1 MRTVRSKRFRGP
13 AMALA
18 ALLSQLPLLPFP
30 LPAQDA
36 PAPPLPEA
44 ASIAA
49 VQGSGRTSPL
59 AERAVSV
66 TGVVTQHRPGGG
78 FWMQDPA
85 GDGDPA
91 TSDGVFVSLPEGG
104 PGARPA
110 VGDRVRV
117 SGTVQEQAQAPAL
130 PRTQIGAV
138 TEIEVLAS
146 GVPLPEPVA
155 LTELPD
161 LELADA
167 EAFWEPLEGMRVSLS
182 RGLVVGPTEAW
193 GELSVLTEA
202 NAAPGSGYFPASGH
216 LLARALPERGPDS
229 VDYNP
234 EVIVLQTLWGTAPQV
249 RTGDALTDVVGT
261 VEPLHGTYKVWLDT
275 FRAEA
280 RSLPEIPASRR
291 SGRMGNVRVV
301 AYNLRDLIDVFDHP
315 TNLDEGYMPS
325 VEELDVRLDKLAL
338 SIVHELELPEVI
350 VGNEFESSAILQA
363 IGDRVNERA
372 GTRYRAASLDTPDPR
387 GLEVGFLYDEARA
400 DLLDYRQIAGP
411 DVEAAFVKNDSNPIF
426 IPGRQPLVGSFRFSD
441 GGPVLHVVA
450 NKFKTKRLEAP
461 RLSTH
466 ETPVR
471 QTEVQRKAQARV
483 VRRWVDE
490 RLAEDPG
497 ALILVTGDLGDFQ
510 FAEPGEGEDHP
521 IGILEGL
528 GDRVRL
534 TNLIELEDPGERFT
548 YLFQGNS
555 LVMTHMLV
563 SPALLELL
571 AGTDVLHFNAGFPDR
586 LTEDRSTPFR
596 ASDRDPVEG
605 RFDFPGV
612 ED

>member
-1 MRTVRSKRFRGP
+1 MKTVPSKSLRWP
-13 AMALA
+13 ALALA
-18 ALLSQLPLLPFP
+18 ALLSPLPLSGR
-30 LPAQDA
+30 DA
-36 PAPPLPEA
+36 PTPPLPEA
-44 ASIAA
+44 VSIAA

-78 FWMQDPA
+78 FWLQDPA

-91 TSDGVFVSLPEGG
+91 TSDGIFVSLQAGDG
-104 PGARPA
+104 VARPA

-117 SGTVQEQAQAPAL
+117 TGTVQEQASPPAL
-130 PRTQIGAV
+130 PRTQIGGV

-146 GVPLPEPVA
+146 GAPLPEPVA
-155 LTELPD
+155 LRELPD

-167 EAFWEPLEGMRVSLS
+167 EAFWEPLEGMRVSIS

-193 GELSVLTEA
+193 GELAVLTEA
-202 NAAPGSGYFPASGH
+202 NAAPGSGYFPGSGH
-216 LLARALPERGPDS
+216 LLARALPERGPDQ

-234 EVIVLQTLWGTAPQV
+234 EVIVLQTLWGIAPQV

-275 FRAEA
+275 FRADV
-280 RSLPEIPASRR
+280 RSLPETPVSRR
-291 SGRMGNVRVV
+291 SGALGNVRVV

-315 TNLDEGYMPS
+315 TNLDEGYMPT

-338 SIVHELELPEVI
+338 SIVEELELPEVI
-350 VGNEFESSAILQA
+350 VGNEFENAAILQA

-411 DVEAAFVKNDSNPIF
+411 DVEAAFVENDDNPIF
-426 IPGRQPLVGSFRFSD
+426 IPGRQPLVGSFRFSE

-450 NKFKTKRLEAP
+450 NKWKTKRLEDP
-461 RLSTH
+461 RLSTN

-471 QTEVQRKAQARV
+471 QTEVQRKAQARA

-521 IGILEGL
+521 IGILAGL

-534 TNLIELEDPGERFT
+534 TNLIELEEPGERFT
-548 YLFQGNS
+548 YVFQGNS
-555 LVMTHMLV
+555 LVMTHMLI
-563 SPALLELL
+563 SPALLEML
-571 AGTDVLHFNAGFPDR
+571 AGTDILHFNAGFPDR
-586 LTEDRSTPFR
+586 LTEDRSTPLR